1 MEINEGIQ
9 EEAEIAKKIA
19 LAESLAA
26 EQTVQEAQSSNTL
39 TSLSG
44 TTVPTLTHSV
54 PGRQDIRISVHKYF
68 QFWPHV
74 AVSDQNIRRVRNY
87 AARS

>member
-19 LAESLAA
+19 EAESLAA
-26 EQTVQEAQSSNTL
+26 DQTVQEAQSSNTLL

-44 TTVPTLTHSV
+44 TTVPTLTQSV
-54 PGRQDIRISVHKYF
+54 PGRHDICISNFGFTLLYT
-68 QFWPHV
+68 QI
-74 AVSDQNIRRVRNY
+74 N
-87 AARS
+87 